1 MGGKTSR
8 SIEKYKRI
16 GKDLD
21 EDYFTQ
27 PFHELT
33 FFFAITFLQHFEIN
47 QFLKL
52 EAILNHVLEV
62 QGTAKNGQKF
72 NKSLR
77 TFIAMFLVITSE

>member
-47 QFLKL
+47 QLLKL

-62 QGTAKNGQKF
+62 KGTPKNGQKF

-77 TFIAMFLVITSE
+77 TFIAMFLVISSE